1 MKRVQFGF
9 NRKAAKATVG
19 GNSVPTADERSE
31 SVGSS
36 RTRVRTD
43 TYTGT
48 HTDAAARPSP
58 KGEGNAH
65 SPARTHAHVKVD
77 ELREM
82 LAGLTSAERLELLDS
97 LALENQL
104 TRAAASNP
112 DLDMWSEAVKRALDD
127 VIGGSG
133 GESHGLMLVKRALG
147 SSSVWRPV
155 ESFMYSSKLSEL
167 KRAERLAVYFMF
179 ARLLVEECRQL
190 AAFVDAPL
198 SVKFVAG
205 KTGEL
210 AGIVDKSFP
219 GYAANGLLPMVA
231 KQMRFAA

>member
-9 NRKAAKATVG
+9 ERPKREAKNTVG
-19 GNSVPTADERSE
+19 NGSAIAADERSE
-31 SVGSS
+31 SVHPS
-36 RTRVRTD
+36 RVRVRTYD
-43 TYTGT
+43 AG
-48 HTDAAARPSP
+48 TDAAARPP
-58 KGEGNAH
+58 TEGRGVRAQPH
-65 SPARTHAHVKVD
+65 THAKVD
-77 ELREM
+77 ELRGM

-104 TRAAASNP
+104 TRSAANNP

-127 VIGGSG
+127 VIGGQG

-167 KRAERLAVYFMF
+167 KRNERLAVYFMF
-179 ARLLVEECRQL
+179 ARLLVEECRQMC
-190 AAFVDAPL
+190 AFVDAPL
-198 SVKFVAG
+198 SVKFVAA
-205 KTGEL
+205 KTTEL

-231 KQMRFAA
+231 KQMHVQM